1 MPFAWCA
8 RPLFRLYSC
17 ELDLSSDFMTL
28 YRQEPSKLGDDD
40 MIKILSEYRKYV

>member
-28 YRQEPSKLGDDD
+28 YRQDPSKLGDDD
-40 MIKILSEYRKYV
+40 MVKILSEYRK